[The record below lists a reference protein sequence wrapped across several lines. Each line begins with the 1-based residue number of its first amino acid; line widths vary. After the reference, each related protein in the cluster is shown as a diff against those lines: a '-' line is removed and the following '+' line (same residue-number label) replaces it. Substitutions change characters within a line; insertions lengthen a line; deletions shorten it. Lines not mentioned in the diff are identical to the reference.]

1 MFDLE
6 KFSGNTAL
14 ITESAEI
21 SYRELAVISEQIG
34 DAVNQRCLVFLLSKN
49 SVAAVAGY
57 IGFINR
63 RIVVMMIDSELN
75 SEFIKILIEHYRPKY
90 MWLPKTL
97 RENYS
102 SYGEKFQFGD
112 YALLSINK
120 ENIFPLNENL
130 ALLMTTSGSTGSPKF
145 VRLSYENILSNTKAI
160 VKYLEL
166 NSNERAITNLPLSYV
181 YGLSI
186 LNTHI
191 YSGGSIVLT
200 EKTLFQKEFWQM
212 LKEKKVTNL
221 NGVPYTFSML
231 ERLRF
236 FRMKLPSLKTITQA
250 GGKLDY
256 EMHMKVANYAEKTGR
271 RFFVMYGA
279 AEATARMG
287 YLPYQE
293 SLNKCGNMGIAIPGG
308 RFELVDKDSNLIAT
322 PDTVGELIYYGNNV
336 MLGYAANGEDLIR
349 GDENNK
355 RLETGD
361 FAKRDEDGFYTIV
374 GRKKRFLK
382 IFGKRVNLQEVE
394 HILKKKFDLEEI
406 ACTGVDDKMKIFI
419 TGTNFAEKIVPYIS
433 EKLNLHPSAFVL
445 KVISNIPKNSSG
457 KIIYSKIDEKN
468 SDESFDIEVR

>member
-1 MFDLE
+1 MFDLK
-6 KFSGNTAL
+6 KFSEGTAL
-14 ITESAEI
+14 VTESSKV
-21 SYRELAVISEQIG
+21 SYRELAVISEKIG
-34 DAVNQRCLVFLLSKN
+34 DAVKQRCLVFLLSTN
-49 SVAAVAGY
+49 STAAVAGY

-75 SEFIKILIEHYRPKY
+75 SDFVKILIERYRPRY

-102 SYGEKFQFGD
+102 SYEETFQLED
-112 YALLSINK
+112 YALLSVNK
-120 ENIFPLNENL
+120 ENTFPLNENL

-145 VRLSYENILSNTKAI
+145 VRQSYENILANTKSI
-160 VKYLEL
+160 IEYL
-166 NSNERAITNLPLSYV
+166 NIDSKERAITNLPLSYV

-191 YSGGSIVLT
+191 YSGASIVLT
-200 EKTLFQKEFWQM
+200 EKTLFQKEFWHLMQE
-212 LKEKKVTNL
+212 KEVTNL

-236 FRMKLPSLKTITQA
+236 FRMKLPALKTITQA

-256 EMHMKVANYAEKTGR
+256 EMHLKIADYAEKTGR
-271 RFFVMYGA
+271 KFFVMYGA

-293 SLNKCGNMGIAIPGG
+293 SLKKCGSMGIAIPGG
-308 RFELVDKDSNLIAT
+308 RFELVDKDGNSIST
-322 PDTVGELIYYGNNV
+322 PDTVGELIYFGDNV
-336 MLGYAANGEDLIR
+336 MLGYAENGEDLIR

-361 FAKRDEDGFYTIV
+361 LAKRDEDGFYTIV

-382 IFGKRVNLQEVE
+382 MFGKRVNLQEVE
-394 HILKKKFDLEEI
+394 HILKQKFNLAEV
-406 ACTGVDDKMKIFI
+406 ACTGVDDEMKIFLTDNKI
-419 TGTNFAEKIVPYIS
+419 VEKIVPYVS
-433 EKLNLHPSAFVL
+433 EKLNLHPAAFVV
-445 KVISNIPKNSSG
+445 KVIDGIPKNSSG
-457 KIIYSKIDEKN
+457 KILYHLL
-468 SDESFDIEVR
+468 

>member
-6 KFSGNTAL
+6 KFSEGTAL

-21 SYRELAVISEQIG
+21 SYRELAIISEQIG

-49 SVAAVAGY
+49 STAAVAGY

-75 SEFIKILIEHYRPKY
+75 PDFVKILIEHYRPRY

-102 SYGEKFQFGD
+102 SYEETFQLED
-112 YALLSINK
+112 YVLLSVNK
-120 ENIFPLNENL
+120 ENVFPLNAKL

-145 VRLSYENILSNTKAI
+145 VRQSYENILSNTKSI
-160 VKYLEL
+160 VEYLNISSE
-166 NSNERAITNLPLSYV
+166 ERAITNLPLSYV

-191 YSGGSIVLT
+191 YSGASIVLT
-200 EKTLFQKEFWQM
+200 EKTLFQKEFWHLMQE
-212 LKEKKVTNL
+212 KEVTNL

-236 FRMKLPSLKTITQA
+236 FRMKLPALKTITQA

-256 EMHMKVANYAEKTGR
+256 EMHLKIADYAEKTGR

-287 YLPYQE
+287 YLPYRV
-293 SLNKCGNMGIAIPGG
+293 SLQKCGSMGIAIPGG
-308 RFELVDKDSNLIAT
+308 RFELVDKDGNSIST
-322 PDTVGELIYYGNNV
+322 PDTVGELIYYGDNV
-336 MLGYAANGEDLIR
+336 MLGYAESGEDLIR

-361 FAKRDEDGFYTIV
+361 LAKRDEDGFYTIV

-382 IFGKRVNLQEVE
+382 MFGKRVNLQEVE
-394 HILKKKFDLEEI
+394 HILKQKFNLEEV
-406 ACTGVDDKMKIFI
+406 ACTGVDDEMKIFLTDDKI
-419 TGTNFAEKIVPYIS
+419 VEKIVPYVS
-433 EKLNLHPSAFVL
+433 EKLNLHPSAFVV
-445 KVISNIPKNSSG
+445 KVIDGIPKNSSG
-457 KIIYSKIDEKN
+457 KILYHLL
-468 SDESFDIEVR
+468 